1 MKVLITG
8 ATGLLGRHM
17 VDVLRVDGVSVR
29 IFARPSSDVRP
40 LQMPGQELDIVRG
53 TAEDDDSIRR
63 VVAGVEYI
71 FHLAGHLSAAAPFS
85 TNGGSPLYERINV
98 DFTSNLLAAAAAAGV
113 GRFVF
118 ASSSSVYDPAVPVP
132 TPEDARLAPE
142 SAYGRSKVA
151 AEARVMEWHR
161 RGMATTIVRPAL
173 IYKAGDRHFMPMA
186 LSLARLPVLPL
197 VNGGR
202 TLFDMIYAQDVAEL
216 MWRAAQ
222 ANADGCRIY
231 NAGPGSPTTLEDLV
245 AAFRRLTGRGPR
257 IVPVSSNMVRRFRWL
272 ARPLAA
278 RLAPGA
284 EVTLSPRGIE
294 LMSLDLF
301 LDMRRAAD
309 ELGFRPRFSLEEGL
323 RLTLGSGN
331 GGQ

>member
-1 MKVLITG
+1 MQVLITG

-17 VDVLRVDGVSVR
+17 LDVLRADGVSVR

-40 LQMPGQELDIVRG
+40 LQMSSQSLDIIRG
-53 TAEDDDSIRR
+53 TLEDGESIRR
-63 VVAGVEYI
+63 AVAGVEYI

-85 TNGGSPLYERINV
+85 TNGGSPLYQRVNV
-98 DFTSNLLAAAAAAGV
+98 DFTSHLLAEAAAAGV
-113 GRFVF
+113 RHFVF
-118 ASSSSVYDPAVPVP
+118 ASSSSVYDAAVLVP
-132 TPEDARLAPE
+132 TPEDAPLGPE
-142 SAYGRSKVA
+142 SAYGRSKLA
-151 AEARVMEWHR
+151 AETKVMEWHE

-173 IYKAGDRHFMPMA
+173 IYGPGDRHFMPLA
-186 LSLARLPVLPL
+186 LSLARLPLLPL

-202 TLFDMIYAQDVAEL
+202 TLFDMVYARDVAEL

-222 ANADGCRIY
+222 ANTDGCRIY

-245 AAFRRLTGRGPR
+245 TAFHNLTGRGPR
-257 IVPVSSNMVRRFRWL
+257 IVPVSSTMVRRFRWL

-284 EVTLSPRGIE
+284 EVALSPRGIE

-301 LDMRRAAD
+301 LDMSRAAD
-309 ELGFRPRFSLEEGL
+309 ELGYRPRFSLEEGL
-323 RLTLGSGN
+323 QLTLDALDE
-331 GGQ
+331 

>member
-8 ATGLLGRHM
+8 ATGLLGRHLT
-17 VDVLRVDGVSVR
+17 DVLREDGVSVR
-29 IFARPSSDVRP
+29 IFARPSSDVQP
-40 LQMPGQELDIVRG
+40 LQMSSQNLDIVRG
-53 TAEDDDSIRR
+53 TIEDGESIRHA
-63 VVAGVEYI
+63 VAGVEYI
-71 FHLAGHLSAAAPFS
+71 FHLAGHLSAVAPFS
-85 TNGGSPLYERINV
+85 TNGGSPLYQRVNV
-98 DFTSNLLAAAAAAGV
+98 DFTSNLLAEAAAAGV
-113 GRFVF
+113 RGFVF
-118 ASSSSVYDPAVPVP
+118 ASSSSVYDAAAPVP

-142 SAYGRSKVA
+142 SAYGRSKLA
-151 AEARVMEWHR
+151 AESKVMEWHE

-173 IYKAGDRHFMPMA
+173 IYGAGDRHFMPLA
-186 LSLARLPVLPL
+186 LGLARLPLLPL

-202 TLFDMIYAQDVAEL
+202 TLFDMIYARDVAEL

-245 AAFRRLTGRGPR
+245 VAFRRLTGRAPR
-257 IVPVSSNMVRRFRWL
+257 IVPVSSAMVRRFRWL

-309 ELGFRPRFSLEEGL
+309 ELGYRPRFSLEEGL
-323 RLTLGSGN
+323 RLTLDALEE
-331 GGQ
+331 